1 MAETQLGFNMKR
13 TSLTYLLL
21 LLFWL
26 SPFALFAEDG
36 YKAWLRYEKVSNEQ
50 LLESYRDQIKSVF
63 INGDSPTLQ
72 AIHRELEKGLGGLLA
87 SEVHFNSEIHDG
99 SLLVGTHDELSSF
112 FGSELEPLL
121 QNINPE
127 GYVIKSLQIDGEGVT
142 VITGNT
148 EIGVLYGT
156 YSFLRMLQTHESI
169 SDLEIADSPKI
180 ENRILNHWDNL
191 NRLVERGYAGL
202 SLWDWGTLPDY
213 QDPRYTDY
221 ARLNASMGINGT
233 VLNNVNAD
241 PRILQDDFIEKITV
255 LADIFRPYGIQ
266 VYISVNFQSPME
278 VGNLETADPLDPEVR
293 EWWAEKA
300 TEIYEQIPDFGGFL
314 VKADSEGEPGPFKY
328 NRTHAEGANML
339 AEAVGPHGGLLI
351 WRAFVYSPEQYDRF
365 REAYD
370 EFVPQDGDFN
380 DNVLLQ
386 VKNGPI
392 DFQPREPFSPV
403 FGALPNTNTMLEL
416 QITQEYFGFNTH
428 LAYQGPLF
436 TEALKLD
443 TYAEGE
449 GSTVAKVISGE
460 VFDYEH
466 TGIAGVVNLG
476 TDRNWTGHP
485 FVQSSWYAFGR
496 LAWDHTLSSEEIA
509 EEWLQMTFTNNPDFV
524 EPVKEI
530 MQVSRE
536 AGVNYRSPLGLTH
549 LYAQGHHYGPAPW
562 TSDLPRPD
570 WTAVYYHKADENGIG
585 FDRTES
591 GSNAIEQYNEPL
603 ATQFSDPET
612 TPEDYLLWFHNVP
625 WDYEMDSGR
634 TLWNE
639 LVHKYYKGVE
649 TVRWMQEEWN
659 SIEGMIDQERF
670 EKVKALL
677 SIQEKDAVIWRNSCV
692 LYFQSLSDRPIPD
705 EYEKPEHDL
714 EYYKEL
720 EKSRYIPAPRYY

>member
-1 MAETQLGFNMKR
+1 MKR

-36 YKAWLRYEKVSNEQ
+36 YRAWLRYEKVSNEQ
-50 LLESYRDQIKSVF
+50 LLESYRSHIQSVYIK
-63 INGDSPTLQ
+63 GTSPTLQ
-72 AIHRELEKGLGGLLA
+72 AIKSELEKGLGGLLA
-87 SEVHFNSEIHDG
+87 ADVHFNSAIQDG
-99 SLLVGTHDELSSF
+99 SLLVGTADELSSF
-112 FGSELEPLL
+112 FGNELEPLL
-121 QNINPE
+121 QKINQE
-127 GYVIKSLQIDGEGVT
+127 GYVIKSLQVDGKNVT
-142 VITGNT
+142 VVTGKT
-148 EIGVLYGT
+148 DIGVLYGT
-156 YSFLRMLQTHESI
+156 FAFLRNLQTHKDI
-169 SDLEIADSPKI
+169 SSLEVAEAPKI

-213 QDPRYTDY
+213 RDPRYTDY
-221 ARLNASMGINGT
+221 ARLNSSMGINGT

-241 PRILQDDFIEKITV
+241 PRILQDDFIEKIAV

-278 VGNLETADPLDPEVR
+278 VGNLETADPLDPDVR
-293 EWWAEKA
+293 KWWADKA
-300 TEIYEQIPDFGGFL
+300 SEIYDRIPDFGGFL

-339 AEAVGPHGGLLI
+339 AEAVEPHGGLLI

-392 DFQPREPFSPV
+392 DFQPREPFSPL

-436 TEALKLD
+436 TEALNLD
-443 TYAEGE
+443 TYAKGE
-449 GSTVAKVISGE
+449 GSTVANVISGE

-496 LAWDHTLSSEEIA
+496 LAWNHSLSSEEIA
-509 EEWLQMTFTNNPDFV
+509 EEWLKMTFTNNPDFV

-530 MQVSRE
+530 MQESRE

-570 WTAVYYHKADENGIG
+570 WTAVYYHKADEDGIG
-585 FDRTES
+585 FDRTET

-603 ATQFSDPET
+603 ETQFSDPET
-612 TPEDYLLWFHNVP
+612 TPEDYLLWFHNVS

-649 TVRWMQEEWN
+649 TVRWMQDEWN
-659 SIEGMIDQERF
+659 SIEGLIDKERF

-692 LYFQSLSDRPIPD
+692 LYFQSLSDKPIP
-705 EYEKPEHDL
+705 EQYEKPEHDL

-720 EKSRYIPAPRYY
+720 EKTRYIPAPRYY

>member
-1 MAETQLGFNMKR
+1 MAETQLDFNMKR

-36 YKAWLRYEKVSNEQ
+36 YRAWLRYEKVSNEQ
-50 LLESYRDQIKSVF
+50 LLESYRSHIQSVYIK
-63 INGDSPTLQ
+63 GTSPTLQ
-72 AIHRELEKGLGGLLA
+72 AIKSELEKGLGGLLA
-87 SEVHFNSEIHDG
+87 ADVHFNSVIQDG
-99 SLLVGTHDELSSF
+99 SLLVGTADELSSF
-112 FGSELEPLL
+112 FGNELEPLL
-121 QNINPE
+121 QKINQE
-127 GYVIKSLQIDGEGVT
+127 GYVIKSLQVDGKNVT
-142 VITGNT
+142 VVTGKT
-148 EIGVLYGT
+148 DIGVLYGT
-156 YSFLRMLQTHESI
+156 FAFLRNLQTHKDI
-169 SDLEIADSPKI
+169 SSLEVAEAPKI

-213 QDPRYTDY
+213 RDPRYTDY
-221 ARLNASMGINGT
+221 ARLNSSMGINGT

-241 PRILQDDFIEKITV
+241 PRILQDDFIEKIAV

-278 VGNLETADPLDPEVR
+278 VGNLETADPLDPDVR
-293 EWWAEKA
+293 KWWADKA
-300 TEIYEQIPDFGGFL
+300 SEIYDRIPDFGGVL

-339 AEAVGPHGGLLI
+339 AEAVEPHGGLLI

-392 DFQPREPFSPV
+392 DFQPREPFSPL

-436 TEALKLD
+436 TEALNLD
-443 TYAEGE
+443 TYAKGE
-449 GSTVAKVISGE
+449 GSTVANVISGE

-496 LAWDHTLSSEEIA
+496 LAWNHSLSSEEIA
-509 EEWLQMTFTNNPDFV
+509 EEWLKMTFTNNPDFV

-530 MQVSRE
+530 MQESRE

-570 WTAVYYHKADENGIG
+570 WTAVYYHKRSSVILKLLRKIT
-585 FDRTES
+585 FS
-591 GSNAIEQYNEPL
+591 GSTMYPGITKWIPVVRYGMN
-603 ATQFSDPET
+603 
-612 TPEDYLLWFHNVP
+612 WFTN
-625 WDYEMDSGR
+625 
-634 TLWNE
+634 
-639 LVHKYYKGVE
+639 
-649 TVRWMQEEWN
+649 
-659 SIEGMIDQERF
+659 II
-670 EKVKALL
+670 KA
-677 SIQEKDAVIWRNSCV
+677 
-692 LYFQSLSDRPIPD
+692 
-705 EYEKPEHDL
+705 
-714 EYYKEL
+714 
-720 EKSRYIPAPRYY
+720 